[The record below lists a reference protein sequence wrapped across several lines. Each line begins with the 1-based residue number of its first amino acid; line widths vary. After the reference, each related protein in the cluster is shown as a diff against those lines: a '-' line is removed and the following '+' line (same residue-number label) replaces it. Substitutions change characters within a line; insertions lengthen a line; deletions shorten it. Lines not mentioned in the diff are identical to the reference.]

1 MIAINTDAILHFL
14 LRLALAGLV
23 FVVVWMLRSA
33 VTWLLARPLETLAR
47 RAGRADLQETIRG
60 ILNDPARYLILAFGI
75 DVAARILEANVYM
88 MAFIHNITRTLVIIA
103 FAIMIYRLVNA
114 MVYSRS
120 RLFTL
125 TGLIVDEALL
135 PFVRTGIQ
143 LVTIAIAL
151 VIIIQLWGY
160 NVSGLIAGLGLGGLA
175 LSLAAQ
181 DTLSNIFAFTAVVGD
196 RPFVVGEFI
205 KTKDVEGVIEK
216 VGLRSTRIRQNNQ
229 AVVTVPNSMLAS
241 TAILNWS
248 RLAKRQIDMTIGI
261 SYEADADSVAALL
274 DDIRAML
281 HAREAVEK
289 SSVVVF
295 LVNFGSSSLEV
306 LVRCYL
312 TIADWKEFTAE
323 KEKILIEILRL
334 VNQRGLQIAFP
345 RSALYVGNLRS
356 ELNLTEQPLAST
368 ERMEFPARGGEGNQK
383 G

>member
-1 MIAINTDAILHFL
+1 MIAVNTDAILHFL

-33 VTWLLARPLETLAR
+33 VTWLLARPLESLAR
-47 RAGRADLQETIRG
+47 RAGRADLQPTIRG
-60 ILNDPARYLILAFGI
+60 IIDIPARYLILALGI
-75 DVAARILEANVYM
+75 DITARILEANVYM
-88 MAFIHNITRTLVIIA
+88 MAFIHNVTRTLVIVA
-103 FAIMIYRLVNA
+103 FAVIIYRLVNA

-125 TGLIVDEALL
+125 TGLVVDEALL
-135 PFVRTGIQ
+135 PFVRTGVQ
-143 LVTIAIAL
+143 LVAIAIAL
-151 VIIIQLWGY
+151 VIIIQQWGY
-160 NVSGLIAGLGLGGLA
+160 DVSGLIAGLGLGGLA

-196 RPFVVGEFI
+196 RPFVVGEFV

-216 VGLRSTRIRQNNQ
+216 VGLRSTRVRQNNQ

-274 DDIRAML
+274 DDVRTML
-281 HAREAVEK
+281 AERENVETT
-289 SSVVVF
+289 SIVVF

-306 LVRCYL
+306 LVRCYVAL
-312 TIADWKEFTAE
+312 ADWKEFTAE

-345 RSALYVGNLRS
+345 RSALYVGDLRS
-356 ELNLTEQPLAST
+356 ELNLTEQPLASA
-368 ERMEFPARGGEGNQK
+368 ESVEFPARGREGSQK